1 MKQLYR
7 FISLI
12 SLLTQQPAT
21 AQNVGIGTTTPS
33 RAKFEV
39 HGAVGLTSA
48 IFGGEGQGV
57 ALTRDIPGI
66 GFNSYFDNSLR
77 LMKNG
82 TAAFQY
88 FSPATG
94 SMHFEITTNGNAD
107 QTISSRRIFS
117 LYYDGSVRIGESGS
131 KPESSLFVE
140 RGLGNE
146 GTAGFAGTS
155 YISYFNYG
163 SDENTYLRAGKNN
176 GTVFINDFVA
186 NGKTAVSGNLGINTP
201 NPTYP
206 LEIFQP
212 PADKGLC
219 IRNFNTGSTWEFRVT
234 GGAGTLNLYH
244 NTSYV
249 GSFSNSGSYSSIS
262 DRRLKTDIYSIPS
275 ILENVLK
282 LEPVRYK
289 MTVNNPFNQ
298 ESIGFIAQDV
308 KAIFPELVHVAT
320 DSASGPTGI
329 RDINTLDYSGFG
341 VIAIKAIQ
349 EQQHLIMKLQT
360 ELQQLS
366 ERLNTLEKKNI
377 NKE

>member
-1 MKQLYR
+1 MKQLYL
-7 FISLI
+7 FIGLMG
-12 SLLTQQPAT
+12 LLTEQPAK

-57 ALTRDIPGI
+57 SIIRNIPGI

-77 LMKNG
+77 IMKNG
-82 TAAFQY
+82 TAALQY

-94 SMHFEITTNGNAD
+94 SMNFEITTNGNAD
-107 QTISSRRIFS
+107 QTVSSRKVLS
-117 LYYDGSVRIGESGS
+117 MYYDGAVLIGNGGT

-163 SDENTYLRAGKNN
+163 PDENTYLRAGKNN

-212 PADKGLC
+212 PGDRGLC
-219 IRNFNTGSTWEFRVT
+219 LRNFNTGTTGEFRVT
-234 GGAGTLNLYH
+234 GSTGTLNLYN

-262 DRRLKTDIYSIPS
+262 DRRLKTGIYSIPS
-275 ILENVLK
+275 ILENVMK

-289 MTVNNPFNQ
+289 MTVNNPSNK

-308 KAIFPELVHVAT
+308 KAIFPELVHIAS
-320 DSASGPTGI
+320 DSASGLMGI
-329 RDINTLDYSGFG
+329 HDINTLDYSGFG

-349 EQQHLIMKLQT
+349 EQQQLIVQLQK
-360 ELQQLS
+360 ELQRVN
-366 ERLNTLEKKNI
+366 EKLNKLEEKK
-377 NKE
+377 